1 MRKAIGIHV
10 EPQKQFSPRLQV
22 YEKICAHN
30 NIGTERLCSSESNFW
45 ERLTRMDAF
54 IYHWGQWDACRQNAR
69 AVLPI
74 VEEELR
80 IPCFPNLRTCWAFD
94 DKIRQYYL
102 ARAHGL
108 PMARTWVFWEQ
119 EDALDWAD
127 TASLPVVFKLAGGAG
142 SRNVML
148 VRTRTQLVRLMRRMF
163 SKGIRDRSLSG
174 KGALGLKR
182 RDRLKLKAALWKRR
196 CFGQEAAHFLTCPNW
211 IYHKHYALFQEFL
224 PDNEYDTR
232 ITTIGARAFVFR
244 RRNRPGD
251 FRSSGSGLIDYSQEK
266 TDLHLVEL
274 GLEISRLL
282 GFQAMAY
289 DFLYDR
295 DNNPKFVE
303 MSYTFVDRPVY
314 DCPGYWDDRLNYC
327 EGHYWPQ
334 FLQLSDLL
342 QTENLAMPETL

>member
-127 TASLPVVFKLAGGAG
+127 TASLPVVFKLAGG
-142 SRNVML
+142 L
-148 VRTRTQLVRLMRRMF
+148 
-163 SKGIRDRSLSG
+163 D
-174 KGALGLKR
+174 
-182 RDRLKLKAALWKRR
+182 
-196 CFGQEAAHFLTCPNW
+196 
-211 IYHKHYALFQEFL
+211 
-224 PDNEYDTR
+224 
-232 ITTIGARAFVFR
+232 
-244 RRNRPGD
+244 PG
-251 FRSSGSGLIDYSQEK
+251 
-266 TDLHLVEL
+266 T
-274 GLEISRLL
+274 
-282 GFQAMAY
+282 
-289 DFLYDR
+289 
-295 DNNPKFVE
+295 
-303 MSYTFVDRPVY
+303 
-314 DCPGYWDDRLNYC
+314 
-327 EGHYWPQ
+327 
-334 FLQLSDLL
+334 
-342 QTENLAMPETL
+342 